1 MDLSDITFSSQL
13 CHNIGREM
21 ARQGK
26 KSRKE
31 ERLKER
37 GISDPRLSGL
47 LLPNLPKKK
56 ASE

>member
-1 MDLSDITFSSQL
+1 
-13 CHNIGREM
+13 M

-26 KSRKE
+26 KGRKE

-37 GISDPRLSGL
+37 GISDPELSGL